1 MEPEKMTESV
11 INKGTLKFT
20 YPALYEPVRLQ
31 SRKKGNRMEKNCE
44 TCINNDY
51 SLCDLKGILVEDED
65 SCESW
70 KGQQEWK
77 DKMLNTFLAG
87 H

>member
-1 MEPEKMTESV
+1 
-11 INKGTLKFT
+11 
-20 YPALYEPVRLQ
+20 
-31 SRKKGNRMEKNCE
+31 MEKNCE
-44 TCINNDY
+44 TCINNDCG
-51 SLCDLKGILVEDED
+51 LCDLKGILVEDED